1 MNRYKYIDVFLV
13 SFVMLFAVIY
23 VVLNWDFGNV
33 LIHLFKITIAL
44 FILSLFFY
52 EKTKN
57 FKLQLFPKTQN
68 FVQKLELFFYP
79 IFKFSSSIIKPIKI
93 GQGIMVD
100 ISQLIL
106 ITLILI
112 ILIFF

>member
-1 MNRYKYIDVFLV
+1 MNRYKYLDLFLV
-13 SFVMLFAVIY
+13 SFVLLFIVIY
-23 VVLNWDFGNV
+23 VFSNWNFRNI

-44 FILSLFFY
+44 FILCLFFY

-57 FKLQLFPKTQN
+57 LKLQLFPQAQN
-68 FVQKLELFFYP
+68 FVQKLESFFYP

-112 ILIFF
+112 ILIIL